1 MSWFRKN
8 LGLDGFD
15 LVVHIGV
22 TLMLLVWV
30 AMSNGPEEMLPVIT
44 GASLI
49 VLGVRRAIALRSG
62 ARSGHTAG
70 LTTGEME
77 AERIAELEQR
87 VAELEA
93 SQAQVADLAER
104 LDFAER
110 LLAQSPPVL
119 KVVGPGA
126 ER

>member
-1 MSWFRKN
+1 
-8 LGLDGFD
+8 
-15 LVVHIGV
+15 
-22 TLMLLVWV
+22 
-30 AMSNGPEEMLPVIT
+30 MSNGPEELFPVIT

-49 VLGVRRAIALRSG
+49 VLGVRRAIALRK
-62 ARSGHTAG
+62 AGHPG

-93 SQAQVADLAER
+93 TQAQVADLAER

-110 LLAQSPPVL
+110 LLAQSPPAL
-119 KVVGPGA
+119 KVVGPGDQ
-126 ER
+126 R

>member
-1 MSWFRKN
+1 MSWFKRN
-8 LGLDGFD
+8 LGLDWFD
-15 LVVHIGV
+15 LLVHVGV
-22 TLMLLVWV
+22 TCLLMAWV
-30 AMSNGPEEMLPVIT
+30 GMSHGPDELFPVIT

-49 VLGVRRAIALRSG
+49 VLAVRRAIALRSG
-62 ARSGHTAG
+62 ARTG
-70 LTTGEME
+70 LSTGEME

-93 SQAQVADLAER
+93 GQAHVADLAER

-110 LLAQSPPVL
+110 LLAQSSPPL
-119 KVVGPGA
+119 RVVGPGE

>member
-1 MSWFRKN
+1 MSWFRKH

-15 LVVHIGV
+15 LVVHVGV
-22 TLMLLVWV
+22 TCMLMVWV
-30 AMSNGPEEMLPVIT
+30 SMSRGPEEMFPVIT

-49 VLGVRRAIALRSG
+49 VLGIRRAIALRS
-62 ARSGHTAG
+62 SGRTG

-93 SQAQVADLAER
+93 AQVHVADLAER

-110 LLAQSPPVL
+110 LLSQQAPPLRVM
-119 KVVGPGA
+119 GPGE

>member
-1 MSWFRKN
+1 MSWFRRN
-8 LGLDGFD
+8 IGLDGFD

-22 TLMLLVWV
+22 TCMLMAWV
-30 AMSNGPEEMLPVIT
+30 GMSNGPEELFPVIT

-49 VLGVRRAIALRSG
+49 VLGVRRAIALRK
-62 ARSGHTAG
+62 SGHPG

-93 SQAQVADLAER
+93 TQVQVADLAER

-110 LLAQSPPVL
+110 LLAQSAPPL
-119 KVVGPGA
+119 RVVGPGDQQ
-126 ER
+126 

>member
-1 MSWFRKN
+1 MSWLRRN
-8 LGLDGFD
+8 LGLDWFD
-15 LVVHIGV
+15 VLIHVGV
-22 TLMLLVWV
+22 TCMLMAWV
-30 AMSNGPEEMLPVIT
+30 AMSNGPEEMFPVIT

-49 VLGVRRAIALRSG
+49 VLGIRRSLALRK
-62 ARSGHTAG
+62 AGHPG

-93 SQAQVADLAER
+93 TQAHVADLAER

-110 LLAQSPPVL
+110 LLAQSAPPL
-119 KVVGPGA
+119 RVVGPGDD
-126 ER
+126 R

>member
-1 MSWFRKN
+1 MSWLRRHF
-8 LGLDGFD
+8 GLDGFD

-22 TLMLLVWV
+22 TCMLMVWV
-30 AMSNGPEEMLPVIT
+30 SMSNGPEELFPVIT
-44 GASLI
+44 GSSLI
-49 VLGVRRAIALRSG
+49 VLGVRRSIALRK
-62 ARSGHTAG
+62 AGHPG

-93 SQAQVADLAER
+93 TQAQVADLAER

-110 LLAQSPPVL
+110 LLAQSAPPL
-119 KVVGPGA
+119 RVVGPGDQ
-126 ER
+126 R

>member
-1 MSWFRKN
+1 MSWFKRN
-8 LGLDGFD
+8 LGLDWFD
-15 LVVHIGV
+15 VLIQFGV
-22 TLMLLVWV
+22 TCMLMIWV
-30 AMSNGPEEMLPVIT
+30 DMSHGPDEMFPVIT

-62 ARSGHTAG
+62 ARTG

-93 SQAQVADLAER
+93 GQGHVADLAER

-110 LLAQSPPVL
+110 LLAQSPPPL
-119 KVVGPGA
+119 KVVGP
-126 ER
+126 EDQR